1 MKKMIKF
8 DENNNVTF
16 TIDYFELVDKMPD
29 SEKIQLAEQLSCED
43 AVIKHVT
50 DQLLGGWTE
59 SGHCASTSSSDLPI
73 TELEICQERL
83 GKIGNRLLRN
93 EIVRLRRKLE
103 DKNNHYES
111 GWNAYHELNNR
122 IIVR

>member
-1 MKKMIKF
+1 MIKF
-8 DENNNVTF
+8 DENNNVTI
-16 TIDYFELVDKMPD
+16 TVDYFELIERMPA

-59 SGHCASTSSSDLPI
+59 NGHCGSTSSSDLPR
-73 TELEICQERL
+73 TELELCQERL

-93 EIVRLRRKLE
+93 EIKRLRRKLE
-103 DKNNHYES
+103 DKNSHYES
-111 GWNAYHELNNR
+111 GWNEYHKLNNR
-122 IIVR
+122 VNGR